1 MINYMLFIKSAY
13 IKIVKLF
20 VLNSRSWELILV
32 VPCAL
37 RLPASVVSTDSQIL
51 KFPWEQLT

>member
-13 IKIVKLF
+13 IKIVKIF
-20 VLNSRSWELILV
+20 VLNFRSWELILV

-37 RLPASVVSTDSQIL
+37 RSSALVVSTDSQIL
-51 KFPWEQLT
+51 KFPWEHLT